1 VADLS
6 PSLDYFS
13 RKWLEEFR
21 SDVKFPPQR
30 ARFPIAMFVPNWNQ
44 PHYWLGTTGNDDLFA
59 AARFFNQAR
68 QLDLR
73 PVNGDGFHV
82 ASLQECE

>member
-1 VADLS
+1 
-6 PSLDYFS
+6 
-13 RKWLEEFR
+13 
-21 SDVKFPPQR
+21 
-30 ARFPIAMFVPNWNQ
+30 MFVPNWNQ